1 MGMGK
6 SGSQWSA
13 ARELKEA
20 EQVWARHQVRTSSVC
35 AERWVHLRVDP
46 VELRWT
52 RAKIQRLFTCG

>member
-35 AERWVHLRVDP
+35 AENGSIFRVDP
-46 VELRWT
+46 VEPRWT
-52 RAKIQRLFTCG
+52 RAKIQRLFTYG